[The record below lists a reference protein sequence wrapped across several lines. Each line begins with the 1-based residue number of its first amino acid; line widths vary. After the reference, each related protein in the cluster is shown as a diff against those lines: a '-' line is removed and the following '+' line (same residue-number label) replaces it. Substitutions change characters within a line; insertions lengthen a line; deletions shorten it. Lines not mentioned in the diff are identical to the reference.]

1 MCYSE
6 NIMFKYCPICKTKY
20 PEEKDVCLLDG
31 MRLFSKGDN
40 ILGSLIAERYKIEK
54 KIGSGG
60 MAVVYKAIDLRNGEE
75 RAVKLLRKELLCESK
90 QRVRFLR
97 EARAVGL
104 IRHENVVEIFQVGE
118 TDGGQA
124 FMVMEYLEGP
134 TIGDIIE
141 QGDIP
146 VSKALRVIFE
156 SARGLHKA
164 HERNILHRD
173 VKPDNLILASKSC
186 GTQCVKLIDFGLA
199 IVKGEPGLTAT
210 GQVFGTPEYL
220 SPEQATGG
228 DASPASDQYSL
239 GILFYEMLT
248 GKPPFVGAPAN
259 VLLSHFKHEPVPP
272 SRIGHYGDISSD
284 VEQIVLKMLA
294 KRPADRFVNL
304 SVLCEV
310 LQPMIAREG

>member
-1 MCYSE
+1 
-6 NIMFKYCPICKTKY
+6 MFKYCPICKTKY

-40 ILGSLIAERYKIEK
+40 ILGSLVAERYKIEK
-54 KIGSGG
+54 KIGFGG
-60 MAVVYKAIDLRNGEE
+60 MAVVYKATDLYNGEK
-75 RAVKLLRKELLCESK
+75 RAVKLLRKELLSESK

-104 IRHENVVEIFQVGE
+104 IRHKNVVEIFQVGE
-118 TDGGQA
+118 TGRGQA
-124 FMVMEYLEGP
+124 FMVMEYLDGP
-134 TIGDIIE
+134 TVGDIIE

-146 VSKALRVIFE
+146 VSKTLRIILE

-173 VKPDNLILASKSC
+173 VKPDNLILASES
-186 GTQCVKLIDFGLA
+186 GRPECVKLIDFGLA
-199 IVKGEPGLTAT
+199 IVKGDPGLTAT
-210 GQVFGTPEYL
+210 GQVFGTPEYI

-259 VLLSHFKHEPVPP
+259 VLLSHFKHMPVPP
-272 SRIGHYGDISSD
+272 SKLGQDGEISGD
-284 VEQIVLKMLA
+284 VERIVLKMLA
-294 KRPADRFVNL
+294 KKPSDRFANL
-304 SVLCEV
+304 SALCEI
-310 LQPMIAREG
+310 LQPMIEYEG